1 MDHVT
6 EHIYHLGCICPGP
19 SPEQGVG
26 EKEVEREKKSE
37 REIEREQERAGEREG
52 GGK

>member
-26 EKEVEREKKSE
+26 EKEVERE
-37 REIEREQERAGEREG
+37 QERGKEG
-52 GGK
+52 KNEEGRGLM